1 LNRPSSRNSRPII
14 NVGIIERSDGLFN
27 LLSGSRTRARL
38 RIWLEP
44 RRLVQRYLT
53 TNPRGYIGC

>member
-1 LNRPSSRNSRPII
+1 MNRPSSRHSRPIS

-27 LLSGSRTRARL
+27 LLSGSRARAPL

-44 RRLVQRYLT
+44 RSLVWRYLT
-53 TNPRGYIGC
+53 TNPRGYTCC